1 MLLLQNKIDQFTAEL
16 MAQSSTCPSTLHPLE
31 IIDQRLREFVRLH
44 HLDLLR
50 TVNHQISVLN
60 SNILIKKFSRQL
72 STFHLTPKQVQT
84 CVKLVFM
91 FSFFLSFMCSFSMKS
106 LINC

>member
-31 IIDQRLREFVRLH
+31 IMDQRLKEFVRLH

-50 TVNHQISVLN
+50 TINYQISKLN
-60 SNILIKKFSRQL
+60 SNILIKKFSKQL
-72 STFHLTPKQVQT
+72 STFHLMTNQVRT
-84 CVKLVFM
+84 IIENLFM
-91 FSFFLSFMCSFSMKS
+91 FVSFVYVS
-106 LINC
+106 L

>member
-31 IIDQRLREFVRLH
+31 IIDQRLKEFVRLH

-50 TVNHQISVLN
+50 AVNYQIYKLN
-60 SNILIKKFSRQL
+60 SNTLIKKFSKQL
-72 STFHLTPKQVQT
+72 STFRLTPKQV
-84 CVKLVFM
+84 
-91 FSFFLSFMCSFSMKS
+91 
-106 LINC
+106 